1 VVRVW
6 VAQQLALLAVVL
18 LASLAALV
26 GCTHVAPYEREAMT
40 RPDMTTAEM
49 AGPAQKHAAAVH
61 EGATQSGAVAESG
74 CGCN

>member
-1 VVRVW
+1 MVRLW
-6 VAQQLALLAVVL
+6 LTRQLALLAIV
-18 LASLAALV
+18 AAIT
-26 GCTHVAPYEREAMT
+26 GCKHVAPYERESLA

-61 EGATQSGAVAESG
+61 EGATRSGAVAESG

>member
-1 VVRVW
+1 MVRVW

-18 LASLAALV
+18 LASLAAIA
-26 GCTHVAPYEREAMT
+26 GCTHVAPYERET
-40 RPDMTTAEM
+40 ILRPDMTTAAM
-49 AGPAQKHAAAVH
+49 AGPAQRHSVAVH